1 MKKHIVTTL
10 MLLMFFSVNAQKT
23 INCKVVDQNN
33 KPLSGFTVVVNLKD
47 TLTSNESGTFQYLS
61 INNTSDSYKS
71 LNTDF
76 VLDTLIIIN
85 SESVELRFT
94 STQKI
99 SGAGIK
105 ASKPAQIGTDKI
117 DQVELKKSACCD
129 LAGCFETQGSVQ
141 PMTTNVITNSK
152 ELRILGLSGVY
163 NQVLTDGIPI
173 IHGLGY
179 TYGISAIPGTL
190 VDNIYVSKGT
200 TSVLQGYESMVGQI
214 NVITKPS
221 DKNEKLL
228 VNAYIN
234 SFGESQYN
242 VNYRMVKKNVSNLI
256 TLHSVLPAAKWDRD
270 KDKFLDLPMLNRYL
284 LFDKLKIGN
293 ENQKGFNGTIHFR
306 TVWEERNGGQKTF
319 NPKTDKGSSTIY
331 GQAIHYTQSEAYS
344 KLNYR
349 YNSVKKISL
358 YASGFTHNQ
367 NSWFGTVNYRAKQKS
382 YYGNL
387 QYENT
392 WNQSHEIKVG
402 SSIRHLNTNEQIAFS
417 DTFLHRTY
425 NGNYLKNETIPG
437 LFAENTFKWK
447 GDIITLIT
455 GFRADHHNKFGWQ
468 YTPRASLKYELSET
482 STIRASIGKGWRTVN
497 LFSENVG
504 LLVSSRN
511 ILFDETLRPEV
522 SYNWGLNFL
531 KRYTYKKLEGNM
543 IIEFYQTRF
552 KNQFFPDYDADPNLI
567 RIYNFTQTSV
577 SNGLQAEFS
586 LKYNKRYDVKMVY
599 NYLDV
604 YRMQQQTKVVLPFNS
619 KHKLLLSMSYT
630 SKNKKFRFDMNS
642 HWFGKQRLPDTDKNP
657 EEYQQPKQSKSYFT
671 HNIQCTYVWKKFEWY
686 VGCEN
691 VFDYRQLKPIV
702 SWQNPFSPYFDT
714 SFNWG
719 PTRGREA
726 YLGFRYKL

>member
-1 MKKHIVTTL
+1 MKKHIVTTT
-10 MLLMFFSVNAQKT
+10 MLLMFFTAYAQKT
-23 INCKVVDQNN
+23 INCMVVDHN
-33 KPLSGFTVVVNLKD
+33 KNPLKGFAVIVNLKD
-47 TLTSNESGTFQYLS
+47 TFTTDELGRFNYLS
-61 INNTSDSYKS
+61 STSSSDKFKS
-71 LNTDF
+71 LLSDF
-76 VLDTLIIIN
+76 VLDTIIIN
-85 SESVELRFT
+85 QIESLELRFT
-94 STQKI
+94 RTQKI

-105 ASKPAQIGTDKI
+105 ATKPAEIGTEKI

-173 IHGLGY
+173 INGLGY

-221 DKNEKLL
+221 DKNEQLFL
-228 VNAYIN
+228 NVYIN

-242 VNYRMVKKNVSNLI
+242 LNYRLSKKKFSNLI
-256 TLHSVLPAAKWDRD
+256 TLHSVLPAMKWDRD
-270 KDKFLDLPMLNRYL
+270 KDNFLDLPLLNRYL
-284 LFDKLKIGN
+284 LFDKLKFGN
-293 ENQKGFNGTIHFR
+293 ENQKGFNGSLQFR

-319 NPKTDKGSSTIY
+319 NAKTDKGSSNVY
-331 GQAIHYTQSEAYS
+331 GQAIHYTQSEAYT

-349 YNSVKKISL
+349 FNSVKKISL

-367 NSWFGTVNYRAKQKS
+367 NSWFGTVHYTAKQKS
-382 YYGNL
+382 YYANL

-392 WNQSHEIKVG
+392 WNQSHDIKFG
-402 SSIRHLNTNEQIAFS
+402 TSLRHLNTNELIAFS
-417 DTFLHRTY
+417 DTFLNRTY

-437 LFAENTFKWK
+437 FFAENTFKWR

-455 GFRADHHNKFGWQ
+455 GVRADHHNVFGWQ
-468 YTPRASLKYELSET
+468 YTPRASLKYDISEK

-511 ILFDETLRPEV
+511 ILFDETLNPEV
-522 SYNWGLNFL
+522 SHNWGLNFL
-531 KRYTYKKLEGNM
+531 KRYTYKKIEGNM
-543 IIEFYQTRF
+543 IVEFYQTRF

-567 RIYNFTQTSV
+567 RIYNFTQTSI

-586 LKYNKRYDVKMVY
+586 LKYIKRYDVKLVY

-604 YRMQQQTKVVLPFNS
+604 YRIQQQSKVQLPFNS

-642 HWFGKQRLPDTDKNP
+642 HWFGKQRLPETDKNP
-657 EEYQQPKQSKSYFT
+657 IEYQQPKESKSYFT
-671 HNIQCTYVWKKFEWY
+671 QNLQSTYVWKKFEWY
-686 VGCEN
+686 IGCEN
-691 VFDYRQLKPIV
+691 LFDYRQLRPIV

-719 PTRGREA
+719 PTRGREV
-726 YLGFRYKL
+726 YLGIRFKI